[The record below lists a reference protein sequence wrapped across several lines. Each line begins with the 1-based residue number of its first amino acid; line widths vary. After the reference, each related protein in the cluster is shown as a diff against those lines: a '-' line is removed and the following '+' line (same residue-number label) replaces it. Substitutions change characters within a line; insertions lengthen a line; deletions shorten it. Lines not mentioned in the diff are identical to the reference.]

1 MTQIV
6 LPHPLTPE
14 YARSVAD
21 RFRLLGDPTRL
32 RLIDLLRDGER
43 TVGSLAKDLGCTQA
57 NTSKQLALMAEAGV
71 LVRRREGLRCFYAVA
86 DPSVFAL
93 CDLVCESLRRHW
105 DARADTLRP
114 SA

>member
-1 MTQIV
+1 MAV
-6 LPHPLTPE
+6 PHPLPTDL
-14 YARSVAD
+14 AD
-21 RFRLLGDPTRL
+21 SLAERFRVLSEPTRL
-32 RLIDLLRDGER
+32 RLLDLLRDGER
-43 TVGSLAKDLGCTQA
+43 SVGQLTAELGCTQA

-71 LVRRREGLRCFYAVA
+71 LVRRREGLRCFYSVA

>member
-1 MTQIV
+1 M
-6 LPHPLTPE
+6 LSE
-14 YARSVAD
+14 
-21 RFRLLGDPTRL
+21 PTRL
-32 RLIDLLRDGER
+32 RLLDRLRDGER
-43 TVGSLAKDLGCTQA
+43 SVGQLTADLGFTQA

-71 LVRRREGLRCFYAVA
+71 LVRRREGLRCFYSVA